1 MGKRNWVH
9 SVLAIIVLAAFLVPA
24 AAAQKSGTPAKPAKG
39 PAASS
44 VKSQTEAPANSAASS
59 DKVVMKVG
67 ASQVTQSEIDSIISN
82 LSPQAQQ
89 TLAAQGR
96 RPLGDEYAKVLLL
109 SQQAEN
115 DHLESSPEVHRRL
128 ELQRVQTLAQ
138 AEYEKMASEVK
149 VSPDE
154 IGRYFTAHQPEYETA
169 QVREYVVRKKPVGA
183 KEGTVGLTPGEATA
197 KADAIRKALAAGT
210 DPRKVAQDFAMPNI
224 VMSDTEPRTIRRGQ
238 LLPGLDKAAFE
249 LKDGAVSDSLDTPP
263 GTPPA
268 LVFIQ
273 VVGHHQADQKEVAP
287 EIENALRQ
295 QKLDAEL
302 AGLRSKTNVWM
313 DEDYFKGP
321 TAGAPAAPQQ
331 PPAAPPAPKP

>member
-1 MGKRNWVH
+1 MGKKNRAH
-9 SVLAIIVLAAFLVPA
+9 SVLAIIVLATFLVPA
-24 AAAQKSGTPAKPAKG
+24 AAAQKSGTPVRPAKS

-44 VKSQTEAPANSAASS
+44 VKSQTEATANSAASA

-115 DHLESSPEVHRRL
+115 DHLDSSPEIHRRL

-138 AEYEKMASEVK
+138 AEYEKMAGEVK

-169 QVREYVVRKKPVGA
+169 QVREYVVRKKPAGA
-183 KEGTVGLTPGEATA
+183 KEGTVGLTPEEATA
-197 KADAIRKALAAGT
+197 KADSMRKALAAGT
-210 DPRKVAQDFAMPNI
+210 DPKKVAQDFAMPNV
-224 VMSDTEPRTIRRGQ
+224 VMSDAEPRTIRRGQ
-238 LLPGLDKAAFE
+238 LLPALDKAAFE
-249 LKDGAVSDSLDTPP
+249 LKDGQVSDSLDTPQ
-263 GTPPA
+263 A
-268 LVFIQ
+268 LVFLQ

-321 TAGAPAAPQQ
+321 TAAAPASPQQ
-331 PPAAPPAPKP
+331 PPTAPPAPKP